1 VKHSRRE
8 FLEAAALAGV
18 SPFFYSVEPLLRLQ
32 PSTGD
37 RKVFLHGVASGDPLA
52 DRVVLWTRLS
62 GASPGAT
69 VEVRWEMATDP
80 AFKQRAAGGRA
91 RTGAARD
98 FTVKIDARG
107 LRPARTDYYR
117 FTAGGEQSAVGRT
130 RTLADASTARLRLA
144 FASCANL
151 PAGFFNAYRGIASRS
166 DLDAVVHLGDYYYE
180 YQNARYGD
188 GARLGRIPAP
198 DREVFSLDDYRTR
211 HAQYKTDPDLQEA
224 HRQHPWI
231 TVWDDHEFANDT
243 WRDGAANHN
252 PDQGEGEWPARRAA
266 AARAYYEWMPIRDFT
281 SPSEA
286 RIYRTFAFGPLMDLV
301 MLDTR
306 VVGRDQQAA
315 RDRIEAI
322 EDPKRSL
329 LGAKQEEWL
338 FEQLRDSQK
347 RGARWQVL
355 GQQVM
360 FAPNNPWG
368 RPAGNADAWDG
379 YRPARDRVIDFLEAN
394 KMRSTIIM
402 TGDVHSSWAY
412 DVAKDPWGAYDPST
426 GRGAAAVE
434 FVTPSVTSPSGWNAG
449 NAETRLDGLLKSRP
463 HLKWADGLRHG
474 YIVLDITK
482 EAVQADFFGVP
493 TIDERTPE
501 EHFEKGFTS
510 AAGAPHLVE
519 AAAPASPN
527 RDAPEPAPPPPGSL
541 VPVAAHGHLLAA
553 YGRLAHRSDHVVDA
567 IFRDLDEREAVG
579 DLDGAEIA

>member
-8 FLEAAALAGV
+8 FLEAAALAGM
-18 SPFFYSVEPLLRLQ
+18 SPFVLSIEPFFRLQ
-32 PSTGD
+32 PPAEG

-52 DRVVLWTRLS
+52 DRVMLWTRAS
-62 GASPGAT
+62 GAAPSSQ
-69 VEVRWEMATDP
+69 VEVRWEIARDP
-80 AFKQRAAGGRA
+80 DLKQRVANGR
-91 RTGAARD
+91 TNTSAARD

-107 LRPARTDYYR
+107 LRPATSYYYR
-117 FTAGGEQSAVGRT
+117 FTANGEQSPIGRT
-130 RTLADASTARLRLA
+130 RTLADATTARLRLA

-151 PAGFFNAYRGIASRS
+151 PAGFFNAYRGIGSRT
-166 DLDAVVHLGDYYYE
+166 DLDAVIHLGDYIYE

-188 GARLGRIPAP
+188 GTRFGRIPAP
-198 DREVFSLDDYRTR
+198 DREIVSLDDYRTR

-231 TVWDDHEFANDT
+231 TVWDDHEFANNT

-252 PDQGEGEWPARRAA
+252 ADQGEGDWMTRRAA

-281 SPSEA
+281 SPA
-286 RIYRTFAFGPLMDLV
+286 DACIYRTFAFGSLLDLV

-306 VVGRDQQAA
+306 VVGRDQQAP

-329 LGAKQEEWL
+329 LGAKQESWL
-338 FEQLRDSQK
+338 FEQLQSSQK

-379 YRPARDRVIDFLEAN
+379 YRPGRDRVLDFLDAH
-394 KMRSTIIM
+394 KMRSTVIM

-412 DVAKDPWGAYDPST
+412 DVAKDPWAGYDAHT
-426 GRGAAAVE
+426 GRGATAVE
-434 FVTPSVTSPSGWNAG
+434 FVTPSVTSTSGWDPKT
-449 NAETRLDGLLKSRP
+449 AENRLTQLLASRP
-463 HLKWADGLRHG
+463 HLRWADGLSHG
-474 YIVLDITK
+474 YIVLDVTS
-482 EAVQADFFGVP
+482 EAVQADFFGVSS
-493 TIDERTPE
+493 IDERTAE
-501 EHFEKGFTS
+501 ERFVKGFTS

-519 AAAPASPN
+519 AATAARKPTAAPDPT
-527 RDAPEPAPPPPGSL
+527 P
-541 VPVAAHGHLLAA
+541 
-553 YGRLAHRSDHVVDA
+553 
-567 IFRDLDEREAVG
+567 
-579 DLDGAEIA
+579 